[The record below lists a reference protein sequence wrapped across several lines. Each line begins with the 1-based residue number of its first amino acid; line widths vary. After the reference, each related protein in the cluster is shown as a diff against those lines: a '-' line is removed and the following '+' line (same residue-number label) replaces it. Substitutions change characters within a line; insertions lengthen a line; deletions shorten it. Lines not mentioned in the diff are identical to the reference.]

1 MSTLGTVYLVGAGP
15 GAADLITV
23 RGAKLLAKADIVFH
37 DALVDPAMLELCP
50 QAVKIAVGK
59 RCGKLSSAQE
69 FINKRL
75 VDAAYKYQTI
85 VRLKGGDPMLF
96 GRADEEI
103 TALENAG
110 IAFEIVPGIT
120 AALAGAASMQKSLT
134 LRGVSRSVA
143 FVTLAQASEGIE
155 ANALQPIAKPSAD
168 TLVYYMGRKDAAK
181 IAKQLMESSPNHTG
195 NTPVHILEA
204 VSTHKER
211 HWESTLQA
219 LADGRANDWFD
230 PSSPALIL
238 IGQALETLQ
247 TQQSKE
253 GDLECPSPKINNGLQ
268 DSQILPHSR
277 RSA

>member
-1 MSTLGTVYLVGAGP
+1 M
-15 GAADLITV
+15 
-23 RGAKLLAKADIVFH
+23 
-37 DALVDPAMLELCP
+37 
-50 QAVKIAVGK
+50 
-59 RCGKLSSAQE
+59 
-69 FINKRL
+69 
-75 VDAAYKYQTI
+75 
-85 VRLKGGDPMLF
+85 
-96 GRADEEI
+96 
-103 TALENAG
+103 
-110 IAFEIVPGIT
+110 
-120 AALAGAASMQKSLT
+120 
-134 LRGVSRSVA
+134 A

-155 ANALQPIAKPSAD
+155 ANTLQPIANPSAD

>member
-1 MSTLGTVYLVGAGP
+1 MSTSGTVYLVGAGP

-37 DALVDPAMLELCP
+37 DALIDPAMLELCP
-50 QAVKIAVGK
+50 QAVKVAVGK

-75 VDAAYKYQTI
+75 VDAAQKYQTI

-110 IAFEIVPGIT
+110 IAFEVVPGIT
-120 AALAGAASMQKSLT
+120 AALAGAASLQKSLT

-168 TLVYYMGRKDAAK
+168 TMVYYMGRKDAAK

-253 GDLECPSPKINNGLQ
+253 SNLERPSPKINNGLQ
-268 DSQILPHSR
+268 DSLILPHSR
-277 RSA
+277 RRA

>member
-75 VDAAYKYQTI
+75 VDAAHQYQAI